1 MQHCSCSLCSPSL
14 TKSWKFAIFVHCSES
29 TSRCY
34 VKHCTTLYVRQVCT
48 TAAACKEAINRHIY
62 TPHIHTVYS
71 SILSNISTSYM
82 QKMKHDY
89 EQTQTRLIPQ
99 CYHAKH
105 VSSAKFGRRQKRKK
119 WSAANRTAKKALCYS
134 QEDTLTENEPQ
145 RQRDRKLGLS
155 KESQGRSTR
164 LRVHMHL
171 NESITNRI

>member
-71 SILSNISTSYM
+71 SIVSNISTCRRWSM
-82 QKMKHDY
+82 TMN
-89 EQTQTRLIPQ
+89 RP
-99 CYHAKH
+99 KH
-105 VSSAKFGRRQKRKK
+105 VLFLSVTMQSTSPLQSLVVGKKGRSGQLQTGRQRKLF
-119 WSAANRTAKKALCYS
+119 AIHRRTHSRKMS
-134 QEDTLTENEPQ
+134 RRDRGTEN
-145 RQRDRKLGLS
+145 
-155 KESQGRSTR
+155 
-164 LRVHMHL
+164 
-171 NESITNRI
+171 